1 MNFKM
6 GDKKMTN
13 NKNIQFGVKALIV
26 NEGKFLVMHNNGV
39 KEDLWE
45 LPGGRMEYG
54 ETAEETLMREIAE
67 ETGVTV
73 KPIKLLDTW
82 NLVKKEYQ
90 ITGIIY
96 LCILDKGEV
105 RLSDEHDAFKWINI
119 ETESLD
125 LMYDVFKVRM
135 INWDWNEIQEC
146 LNKG

>member
-73 KPIKLLDTW
+73 RSIKLLDTW

-96 LCILDKGEV
+96 LCILGKGEV
-105 RLSDEHDAFKWINI
+105 RLSDEHDAFKWINLG
-119 ETESLD
+119 EESLN

-135 INWDWNEIQEC
+135 MNWDWNEIMEC